1 MIKGFSSGNYEMS
14 VLFSNWNNFDK
25 ILDLIDDYVE
35 VKEQIE
41 EKNNTQK
48 TIVLNRIQVYNIYI
62 NNLLAQKGAKHDK
75 NFYNNFLW
83 RI

>member
-48 TIVLNRIQVYNIYI
+48 TIALNRM
-62 NNLLAQKGAKHDK
+62 
-75 NFYNNFLW
+75 
-83 RI
+83 